1 MHVIQGPLI
10 SKRIVDNSGLTDDD
24 FETLLE
30 MTVRAL
36 DIRTA
41 AESDSPP

>member
-10 SKRIVDNSGLTDDD
+10 SKRIVDDSDVTDEE
-24 FETLLE
+24 FEVLLE

-36 DIRTA
+36 RRSTEA
-41 AESDSPP
+41 